1 MVKQDR
7 VWDKAKPIRGKD
19 PDRYRQDPYGN
30 QMFKDSYGKDSEMGW
45 HLDHINPKSQ
55 GGSDSVRNLQAMNS
69 SKNRSLGDTTRKRS
83 RHNQR

>member
-19 PDRYRQDPYGN
+19 PDKYRQDPYGN
-30 QMFKDSYGKDSEMGW
+30 QMFKDSYGRDSEMGW